1 MTQTFS
7 FTSQPYL
14 SLPTSFLFTPS
25 LLCLSR
31 AQLFIFIQCHWGHVI
46 VTKKRHTQA
55 YICFIVYFCIL
66 FSTDSLKYKS
76 DFSMNI
82 RIYFYQ
88 LVHIFSRIIKIYP
101 YKIKCMC
108 AYISIHTYINQ
119 KLYFNLL
126 AKNRFKVYHY
136 MLVSKLRIFA
146 CHYFR
151 WLEFRVSRSPGWVGG
166 THLLSKFS
174 GACWAPPR
182 ASLPTSPS
190 ASHHSQ
196 SCHAMQWWPRW
207 HLLCLQILH
216 SPHFFQPQDK
226 HLSIVQNDWGGGKKK
241 RKSNLYIF
249 LQHFQ
254 SEVCMIC

>member
-1 MTQTFS
+1 
-7 FTSQPYL
+7 
-14 SLPTSFLFTPS
+14 
-25 LLCLSR
+25 
-31 AQLFIFIQCHWGHVI
+31 
-46 VTKKRHTQA
+46 
-55 YICFIVYFCIL
+55 
-66 FSTDSLKYKS
+66 
-76 DFSMNI
+76 
-82 RIYFYQ
+82 
-88 LVHIFSRIIKIYP
+88 
-101 YKIKCMC
+101 
-108 AYISIHTYINQ
+108 
-119 KLYFNLL
+119 
-126 AKNRFKVYHY
+126 

-241 RKSNLYIF
+241 KKQFIYFPATLPIWSMYDLLTAETVFLYLCSQFEYSLLLNYGQKYKWTPKVHRCF
-249 LQHFQ
+249 LWNITIEPQTPVI
-254 SEVCMIC
+254 SLLLKRVCKANQYYSPQTLNGTLNTPQKQNKKKTQTNQK